1 MDAFRWSRDS
11 SKIAFWRLDQTKVKS
26 YMIYDETSNSYPT
39 ISNLKYPK
47 VGEDNSVVTI
57 GIVDVANGNTE
68 FIDFKDVSI
77 ITYFKLPYFAKDF
90 LFLAFD
96 HFLMLTIRITNFIFL
111 VSIGLLQ
118 IQF

>member
-39 ISNLKYPK
+39 ISHLKYPK

-57 GIVDVANGNTE
+57 GIVDIADGKTE
-68 FIDFKDVSI
+68 FIDFKDVRIFFWLYRKNESPRSY
-77 ITYFKLPYFAKDF
+77 YFHSYF
-90 LFLAFD
+90 LE
-96 HFLMLTIRITNFIFL
+96 
-111 VSIGLLQ
+111 
-118 IQF
+118 